1 MLTQRTF
8 TCFWRDEF
16 DMASGIYA
24 LADVLYGD
32 QPLGSISWRSSFSRH
47 ASLTQ
52 ELNLPDPAAVSIC
65 SKSSSSNRM
74 FLAVLFKRSK
84 LRLVLFSCINSQ
96 PLGSMPLD
104 WSSLRSTRLIQV
116 ASVLSPSCLA
126 TSSNC
131 CLKSSCKRIWYWGE
145 RFSLCVDM
153 VITISYILL
162 HGNDHVSF
170 RFHTKQRPAVLA
182 THTGRLTKPLVEVT
196 VMAVNKHTQTR
207 PKYQYRFLAVSRQ
220 DRSVPPL
227 RLCTG
232 AGSEQ
237 AVRCLALSP
246 ADPLPVQEVQN
257 A

>member
-1 MLTQRTF
+1 MTQKKMTALTGSAQTHPSPSHK
-8 TCFWRDEF
+8 TTSVVSVE
-16 DMASGIYA
+16 GIA
-24 LADVLYGD
+24 VIRAGIR
-32 QPLGSISWRSSFSRH
+32 GS
-47 ASLTQ
+47 
-52 ELNLPDPAAVSIC
+52 D
-65 SKSSSSNRM
+65 
-74 FLAVLFKRSK
+74 
-84 LRLVLFSCINSQ
+84 Q

-104 WSSLRSTRLIQV
+104 WSSLRSTRLIHV
-116 ASVLSPSCLA
+116 ASVVSPSCLA

-196 VMAVNKHTQTR
+196 VMAMNKHTQTR

-220 DRSVPPL
+220 DRSVPPF
-227 RLCTG
+227 RLCID

-237 AVRCLALSP
+237 EARHLLTPCFILSF
-246 ADPLPVQEVQN
+246 AGQLPVQEAQN